1 MIKVAF
7 SSLALLGAQLLYAQN
22 SDWFN
27 RDLEAS
33 GILGISVDRAY
44 EAIGSSD
51 REDIIVAIIDSGVD
65 IGHEDLKDNIWINED
80 EIPANGLDDDNNGYI
95 DDINGWNFLGG
106 PDGQSVVYETY
117 GEVRHFR
124 ALRRSFEGRD
134 TTMLQ
139 GAELIKYQKMKSM
152 GESIRKKAASSEKEL
167 ISIAQFDETLS
178 QVKFLLKP
186 FIEDEE
192 VTKEL
197 ISSINPANDGIK
209 AAKEIMLQLLESGF
223 NEEEFDQYK
232 EYHRI
237 RKDFHYN
244 VEYDP
249 RGLVGDDPED
259 PYERYYGNNDVFGA
273 HADHGTHVAG
283 IIGAVRGNEVGID
296 GIAQNVKL
304 MILRAV
310 PDGDERDKDIANA
323 ILYAVENGA
332 KVINMSFGKGYSP
345 HKKAVDA
352 AVKKAEAKGVL
363 IVHAAGNAAVDID
376 EATHFPIETFE
387 DGTIPSN
394 WIEVGASD
402 KKPNELLVADFSNYG
417 RMEVDVFAPGVD
429 IYSTM
434 PNNQY
439 GENSGTSMAAP
450 VVSALA
456 AALWSYDSTIPVK
469 KLKMLILEGALSF
482 KNLKVYYPDT
492 SGLRDKKTK
501 FKKLSVT
508 GGVVNLYNSMV
519 EAGHIVNP

>member
-1 MIKVAF
+1 M
-7 SSLALLGAQLLYAQN
+7 
-22 SDWFN
+22 
-27 RDLEAS
+27 
-33 GILGISVDRAY
+33 
-44 EAIGSSD
+44 
-51 REDIIVAIIDSGVD
+51 
-65 IGHEDLKDNIWINED
+65 
-80 EIPANGLDDDNNGYI
+80 
-95 DDINGWNFLGG
+95 
-106 PDGQSVVYETY
+106 
-117 GEVRHFR
+117 
-124 ALRRSFEGRD
+124 
-134 TTMLQ
+134 
-139 GAELIKYQKMKSM
+139 
-152 GESIRKKAASSEKEL
+152 
-167 ISIAQFDETLS
+167 
-178 QVKFLLKP
+178 
-186 FIEDEE
+186 
-192 VTKEL
+192 
-197 ISSINPANDGIK
+197 
-209 AAKEIMLQLLESGF
+209 
-223 NEEEFDQYK
+223 
-232 EYHRI
+232 
-237 RKDFHYN
+237 
-244 VEYDP
+244 EYDP

-283 IIGAVRGNEVGID
+283 IIGAVRGNDVGID

-352 AVKKAEAKGVL
+352 AVKKAEEKGVL

>member
-209 AAKEIMLQLLESGF
+209 AAKEIMLQLLE
-223 NEEEFDQYK
+223 
-232 EYHRI
+232 RI
-237 RKDFHYN
+237 QRRR
-244 VEYDP
+244 V
-249 RGLVGDDPED
+249 
-259 PYERYYGNNDVFGA
+259 
-273 HADHGTHVAG
+273 
-283 IIGAVRGNEVGID
+283 
-296 GIAQNVKL
+296 
-304 MILRAV
+304 
-310 PDGDERDKDIANA
+310 
-323 ILYAVENGA
+323 
-332 KVINMSFGKGYSP
+332 
-345 HKKAVDA
+345 
-352 AVKKAEAKGVL
+352 
-363 IVHAAGNAAVDID
+363 
-376 EATHFPIETFE
+376 
-387 DGTIPSN
+387 
-394 WIEVGASD
+394 
-402 KKPNELLVADFSNYG
+402 
-417 RMEVDVFAPGVD
+417 
-429 IYSTM
+429 
-434 PNNQY
+434 
-439 GENSGTSMAAP
+439 
-450 VVSALA
+450 
-456 AALWSYDSTIPVK
+456 
-469 KLKMLILEGALSF
+469 
-482 KNLKVYYPDT
+482 
-492 SGLRDKKTK
+492 
-501 FKKLSVT
+501 
-508 GGVVNLYNSMV
+508 
-519 EAGHIVNP
+519 